1 AAQSKY
7 DAGAPGAAADLL
19 ATVDD
24 GRLSELRRAHADELA
39 ARISAAVNRAGDA
52 SCSPRVRRGRIRG
65 FPSPCPRRPA
75 GPDAAARREPV
86 PPRRD
91 HSVPHGLHAARPDR
105 HVRPGEAGTAVSVG
119 GALSGIGGAVL
130 VAAITPLL
138 VSRLI
143 AAGPVLLGAAFAA
156 AGIIVLLL
164 LPGTGPGAG
173 HDEAVPA
180 AGDD

>member
-1 AAQSKY
+1 
-7 DAGAPGAAADLL
+7 
-19 ATVDD
+19 
-24 GRLSELRRAHADELA
+24 
-39 ARISAAVNRAGDA
+39 
-52 SCSPRVRRGRIRG
+52 
-65 FPSPCPRRPA
+65 
-75 GPDAAARREPV
+75 
-86 PPRRD
+86 
-91 HSVPHGLHAARPDR
+91 
-105 HVRPGEAGTAVSVG
+105 AGTAVSVG

-143 AAGPVLLGAAFAA
+143 AAGPVLLGAASAA